1 MASLAPLQGTAAAD
15 LYFYFSQQ
23 ETINK
28 LLKKQAGKTNRKN
41 LAAIG
46 EEDREDD
53 GPRANPIFIR
63 WTSSREGS
71 YIAVPNEMMEG
82 PAGRLFANAVR
93 PAAGTGFGGP
103 RKMVEEV
110 S

>member
-1 MASLAPLQGTAAAD
+1 MPP
-15 LYFYFSQQ
+15 SQQ

-28 LLKKQAGKTNRKN
+28 LLKKQASKTNRKS

-46 EEDREDD
+46 EEGKDADEEAK
-53 GPRANPIFIR
+53 PSPVFIR
-63 WTSSREGS
+63 WTNNREGS
-71 YIAVPNEMMEG
+71 YIAVPDEMMEG
-82 PAGRLFANAVR
+82 PAGRLFTKANR
-93 PAAGTGFGGP
+93 PAPGTGFGGP

>member
-1 MASLAPLQGTAAAD
+1 MGEPLP
-15 LYFYFSQQ
+15 QQ

-41 LAAIG
+41 LGAIG
-46 EEDREDD
+46 EDEAEAEDESKR
-53 GPRANPIFIR
+53 PSSIFIR
-63 WTSSREGS
+63 YTNTRDGS
-71 YIAVPNEMMEG
+71 YIAVPSEMMEG
-82 PAGRLFANAVR
+82 PAGRLFVNAVR
-93 PAAGTGFGGP
+93 PAPGSGFGGL

>member
-1 MASLAPLQGTAAAD
+1 MSSLFQ
-15 LYFYFSQQ
+15 QQ

-41 LAAIG
+41 LGAIG
-46 EEDREDD
+46 EDEAEAEDESKK
-53 GPRANPIFIR
+53 PSAIFIR
-63 WTSSREGS
+63 YTSTRDGS
-71 YIAVPNEMMEG
+71 YVAVPQEIMEG
-82 PAGRLFANAVR
+82 PAGRLFSNPVR
-93 PAAGTGFGGP
+93 PAPGSGFGGP